1 MSKSKIRNLII
12 LGVISLLILLV
23 SIWYTTQFNESRFI
37 TPMDFSGY
45 RFQVKDLP
53 MIFSVLVMIGYVIH
67 FVISI
72 VLTGIKTQRTAASPY
87 TPTMNPKWGLLGF
100 LGFLGLLGL
109 WTFKTDRLI
118 YPFFFFV
125 FFGFFGFYYKGK
137 MSNTQRDERFLEN
150 EQKAQLV
157 AYKTGL
163 ILVFLT
169 ASSLVIGVF
178 SHNLAWALIF
188 LISSISIILGLAI
201 FLSSYLLY
209 RYDQGEK

>member
-12 LGVISLLILLV
+12 LGVLSLLILLV
-23 SIWYTTQFNESRFI
+23 SIWYTTQFNEGRFV

-53 MIFSVLVMIGYVIH
+53 MIFSVLVMIGYAIH
-67 FVISI
+67 FIISL
-72 VLTGIKTQRTAASPY
+72 VQAGIKNQRTASPY
-87 TPTMNPKWGLLGF
+87 TPTINPKWGVLGI
-100 LGFLGLLGL
+100 LGFLGLLGI

-125 FFGFFGFYYKGK
+125 FFGFFGFYYQGK
-137 MSNTQRDERFLEN
+137 MSNTLRDERFLEN

-169 ASSLVIGVF
+169 ASSLGIGVF

-188 LISSISIILGLAI
+188 LISSISIIWGLAI

-209 RYDQGEK
+209 RYDQGEE